1 MSLAPWRSYLARALQ
16 KNRSQPHSR
25 YFQLATVQSD
35 GYPANR
41 TVVFRGFLEDSNQL
55 KIITDVRSEKIIQI
69 HHQARGEICWYF
81 TVTREQFRLAG
92 ELTLVDYNH
101 PDSRFQAARHST
113 WEQISDNAR
122 SQFIWA
128 NPGEPKSTDTG
139 NLPIGNSDIDKS
151 KPLDNFCL
159 LLLDPV
165 KVDHLQLRGDPQNRC
180 LYILDNSGIWNT
192 TEVNP

>member
-16 KNRSQPHSR
+16 KNRSQPHCR
-25 YFQLATVQSD
+25 YFQLATVQVG

-41 TVVFRGFLEDSNQL
+41 TVVFRGFLGGSNKL
-55 KIITDVRSEKIIQI
+55 KIITDARSEKITQI

-92 ELTLVDYNH
+92 ELTLVDDKH
-101 PDSRFQAARHST
+101 PDRELQAARHST

-122 SQFIWA
+122 EQFTWPD
-128 NPGEPKSTDTG
+128 PGEPKTTRETFSTST
-139 NLPIGNSDIDKS
+139 IDKT
-151 KPLDNFCL
+151 KPVDNFCL
-159 LLLDPV
+159 LLFDPV

-180 LYILDNSGIWNT
+180 FYVLNNSGVWDT
-192 TEVNP
+192 TQVNP

>member
-25 YFQLATVQSD
+25 YFQLATVQGD

-92 ELTLVDYNH
+92 ELTLVDRNH
-101 PDSRFQAARHST
+101 PDPQLQAARYST

-122 SQFIWA
+122 LQFTWA
-128 NPGEPKSTDTG
+128 NPGEPKSKNTKYI
-139 NLPIGNSDIDKS
+139 PISDIDIN
-151 KPLDNFCL
+151 KPSDNFCL
-159 LLLDPV
+159 LILDPV

>member
-16 KNRSQPHSR
+16 KNRAQPHCR
-25 YFQLATVQSD
+25 YFQLATVQAD

-55 KIITDVRSEKIIQI
+55 KVITDTRSEKITQI

-92 ELTLVDYNH
+92 ELTLVDDKY
-101 PDSRFQAARHST
+101 PDRQLQAARYST

-122 SQFIWA
+122 SQFTWPD
-128 NPGEPKSTDTG
+128 PGKPKTTHENFSTS
-139 NLPIGNSDIDKS
+139 PVDKT
-151 KPLDNFCL
+151 KPSDNFCL
-159 LLLDPV
+159 LLLNPV

-180 LYILDNSGIWNT
+180 FYMLNDSGIWDT

>member
-16 KNRSQPHSR
+16 KNRFQPHSR
-25 YFQLATVQSD
+25 YLQLATVQAD

-41 TVVFRGFLEDSNQL
+41 TVVFRGFLEDSNKL
-55 KIITDVRSEKIIQI
+55 KIITDTRSEKITQI
-69 HHQARGEICWYF
+69 YHQPRGEICWYF

-92 ELTLVDYNH
+92 ELTLVDDKH
-101 PDSRFQAARHST
+101 PDSQLQAARYST

-122 SQFIWA
+122 EQFTWA
-128 NPGEPKSTDTG
+128 EPGEPKTTRE
-139 NLPIGNSDIDKS
+139 NSCAVPIDKI

-165 KVDHLQLRGDPQNRC
+165 RVDHLQLRGDPQNRC
-180 LYILDNSGIWNT
+180 LYVLNNSGVWKS

>member
-101 PDSRFQAARHST
+101 PDSRLQAARHST
-113 WEQISDNAR
+113 WEQISDHAR
-122 SQFIWA
+122 SQFTWA
-128 NPGEPKSTDTG
+128 NPGEPKSKNTKYFLIS
-139 NLPIGNSDIDKS
+139 NIDIN